1 VWRERNDFSQ
11 SEVALKLQISKRSL
25 QEWEQGRAA
34 PRGFALTAVEKAIRT

>member
-11 SEVALKLQISKRSL
+11 SEVALKLQISRRSL

-34 PRGFALTAVEKAIRT
+34 ARGFALTAVEKAIRT